1 MSARHARRT
10 TPVLATAVAAVLLVG
25 GCSGDGSGDKDRSGS
40 GSKPAAGAAE
50 AAPAVPG
57 APGGKAAPNPAVDP
71 AAGQR
76 KVVLTGDLRIRV
88 PDLDRATADA
98 QAVARARGGLVT
110 DERTTRSTDP
120 DASRTDAATTTLTL
134 KVPPTEF
141 DRALDELSRI
151 GKVVNRQRTAKDVTD
166 EVVDVNSRVES
177 QRRSM
182 ERTRQ
187 LMDRADTIADITTL
201 ESELTRREADLESLL
216 KRQQALTA
224 QTDLSTITVTIG
236 SDPKQAAAEPKDD
249 DDGFTGAV
257 GDAWSAGWHGLA
269 GTGRVIAIVLAA
281 VFPFALILIAV
292 WLLDRF
298 TGRRLRRLRPL
309 RRTRH
314 PAPAWLGSTA
324 PTPPAP
330 PTPPIASARPE
341 PSTPA
346 TREEPPEPRP

>member
-10 TPVLATAVAAVLLVG
+10 GPVLATAVAAVLAVG

-50 AAPAVPG
+50 AAPA
-57 APGGKAAPNPAVDP
+57 APGGKTAPSPAVDP

-76 KVVLTGDLRIRV
+76 KVVLTGDLRVRV
-88 PDLDRATADA
+88 PDLDRATAEA

-110 DERTTRSTDP
+110 DERTTRSSDR
-120 DASRTDAATTTLTL
+120 DASRTDTATTTLTL
-134 KVPPTEF
+134 KVPPAEF

-151 GKVVNRQRTAKDVTD
+151 GKVLNRQRTAKDVTD
-166 EVVDVNSRVES
+166 EVVDVNSRIES
-177 QRRSM
+177 QRRSV

-187 LMDRADTIADITTL
+187 LMDRAATIADIVTL

-224 QTDLSTITVTIG
+224 QTDLSTITITIG
-236 SDPKQAAAEPKDD
+236 SDPKQAAAEPED
-249 DDGFTGAV
+249 DDGFTGAI

-281 VFPFALILIAV
+281 VFPFALILVAV

-298 TGRRLRRLRPL
+298 TGRRLRRLRP
-309 RRTRH
+309 RHRTRN
-314 PAPAWLGSTA
+314 PAPAWLGPSA
-324 PTPPAP
+324 PTPPTP
-330 PTPPIASARPE
+330 PNPSTAPIASADPE
-341 PSTPA
+341 PPTP
-346 TREEPPEPRP
+346 TTPQEPPEPRP